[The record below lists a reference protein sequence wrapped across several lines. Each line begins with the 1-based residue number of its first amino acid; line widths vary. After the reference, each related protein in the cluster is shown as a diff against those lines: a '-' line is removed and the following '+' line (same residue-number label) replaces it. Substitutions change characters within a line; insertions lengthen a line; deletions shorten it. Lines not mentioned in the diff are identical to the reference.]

1 MALNMAKERYEINK
15 MLENEIKNNKNQS
28 NQKSIK
34 AKILHD
40 QHINGIKEKLELKNK
55 SVTQRSNQV
64 MQHKVS
70 ENEEFKNK
78 IEHDRSM
85 KEIRKE

>member
-40 QHINGIKEKLELKNK
+40 
-55 SVTQRSNQV
+55 
-64 MQHKVS
+64 
-70 ENEEFKNK
+70 
-78 IEHDRSM
+78 
-85 KEIRKE
+85 